1 MRAGKQP
8 LGKATPGPF
17 HFGGGVVELG
27 QQGEGGGKGV
37 VKTEEQIRAQLQAEA
52 NAAIEE
58 LLQWGRSAE
67 APDLTQMEDKVLWLR
82 DRLGQRMLQLM
93 VEGQEAKQPEE
104 APRCPECGEPMRYK
118 GQRASYVQTRLG
130 TLRVERGHYH
140 CARCEGG
147 LFPPRQADGSM

>member
-1 MRAGKQP
+1 VA
-8 LGKATPGPF
+8 
-17 HFGGGVVELG
+17 ELG
-27 QQGEGGGKGV
+27 QQGEGGGKEV

-58 LLQWGRSAE
+58 LLQWGRSTE
-67 APDLTQMEDKVLWLR
+67 TPDLTQMEDKVLWLR

-93 VEGQEAKQPEE
+93 VEGQEARQPEE

-118 GQRASYVQTRLG
+118 GQKASCVRTRLG
-130 TLRVERGHYH
+130 TLRVARGYCH

-147 LFPPRQADGSM
+147 LFLPRRADGPKVKDTCAAKN

>member
-1 MRAGKQP
+1 M
-8 LGKATPGPF
+8 
-17 HFGGGVVELG
+17 
-27 QQGEGGGKGV
+27 

-58 LLQWGRSAE
+58 LLQWSRSAE

-93 VEGQEAKQPEE
+93 VEWQEARQPEE

-130 TLRVERGHYH
+130 TLRVARGYYY

-147 LFPPRQADGSM
+147 LFPSR